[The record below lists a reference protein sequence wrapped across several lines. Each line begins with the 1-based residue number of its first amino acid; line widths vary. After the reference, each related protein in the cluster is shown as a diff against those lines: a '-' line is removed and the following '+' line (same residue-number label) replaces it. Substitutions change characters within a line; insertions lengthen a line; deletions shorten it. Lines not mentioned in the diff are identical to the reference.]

1 MWLGF
6 FQPHFFKDKEK
17 VRQLADF
24 F

>member
-1 MWLGF
+1 MWLEF

-17 VRQLADF
+17 VRQMADF